1 MAQSGANDETPAA
14 PQAKAKANATLG
26 GLLYADASRERTPE
40 SEWLGLVR
48 NVARGDQLALRTL
61 YERAHRLVFTLALRL
76 TGSRETAEELTVD
89 VFHGLWRRASAYDP
103 DAGTVL
109 AWIMNQARSRTI
121 DRLRHDHRRKR
132 VNPGT
137 HDEGLAPGGLGEAT
151 ALADRADDARALQQA
166 MAGLPSGERQA
177 IQSAFYA
184 EMTHAEVAERLD
196 EPLGTIKTRIRSG
209 LTRLRKALLSGGGA

>member
-14 PQAKAKANATLG
+14 PQAGTSATLG
-26 GLLYADASRERTPE
+26 GLLYADASRVRIPE
-40 SEWLGLVR
+40 SEWLALVR
-48 NVARGDQLALRTL
+48 DVARGDQLALRGL

-109 AWIMNQARSRTI
+109 AWIMNQTRSRTI

-137 HDEGLAPGGLGEAT
+137 QDELLAPGGLGEAT
-151 ALADRADDARALQQA
+151 ALADRADDARALSQA
-166 MAGLPSGERQA
+166 MAGLPAGERQA
-177 IQSAFYA
+177 IESAFYA
-184 EMTHAEVAERLD
+184 GMTHAEVAQRLD

-209 LTRLRKALLSGGGA
+209 LARLRKLLTPAGRP

>member
-1 MAQSGANDETPAA
+1 MAQSGAKPEPSASPQDPAS
-14 PQAKAKANATLG
+14 ATLG
-26 GLLYADASRERTPE
+26 GLLYADASRARIPE
-40 SEWLGLVR
+40 AEWLALVR
-48 NVARGDQLALRTL
+48 DVARGDQIALRGL

-121 DRLRHDHRRKR
+121 DRLRHDHRHKR
-132 VNPGT
+132 VNPAGY
-137 HDEGLAPGGLGEAT
+137 DVLAPVS
-151 ALADRADDARALQQA
+151 LADAATLAEGADDSRLLQEALS
-166 MAGLPSGERQA
+166 GLPISEREA

-184 EMTHAEVAERLD
+184 GMTHAEVARRLD

-209 LTRLRKALLSGGGA
+209 LARLRRMLTPGQGS